1 MYKHGFAGGVE
12 QSGEIHP
19 TKWYDTVHPFE
30 FEFVVSDVISVQKIF
45 NNLKIVSNRTEPNSF
60 IFEIVGD
67 SYDWSDQKEDIS
79 TLNKSDE
86 QLAEEAEFKGL
97 GSEFNLIL

>member
-1 MYKHGFAGGVE
+1 MWYEE
-12 QSGEIHP
+12 Q
-19 TKWYDTVHPFE
+19 HPFE
-30 FEFVVSDVISVQKIF
+30 FEFIVNDTQGVQKIF
-45 NNLKIVSNRTEPNSF
+45 DNLKIVSNRTEPNSF